1 MGGNR
6 VGNMSHRIQRRKGSV
21 RAIIWNLQLLQG
33 CEACG
38 RSMFQLVMQSRFN
51 KMKSISLYKK
61 KKMIN
66 MYTEQIFIW
75 VIYIYNFT
83 TAASFQSFDKRLK
96 AGPLIEFSSV
106 RRSDTATRSI
116 SIRDAYTSA
125 VPAAPGVG
133 DCLWPRLR
141 GT

>member
-1 MGGNR
+1 
-6 VGNMSHRIQRRKGSV
+6 
-21 RAIIWNLQLLQG
+21 
-33 CEACG
+33 
-38 RSMFQLVMQSRFN
+38 
-51 KMKSISLYKK
+51 MKSISLYK